1 VVLPYPLDSSWNRP
15 GQGDSQ
21 VWQKVEQEN
30 ISILMFVGLIHQ
42 ILHFNL
48 LPAALVASV
57 SHASGVLLTER
68 GWDVLFTATPD
79 CSDFV
84 SEARSQSEKCKDED
98 QETGQTDH
106 EK

>member
-1 VVLPYPLDSSWNRP
+1 
-15 GQGDSQ
+15 
-21 VWQKVEQEN
+21 
-30 ISILMFVGLIHQ
+30 MFVGLIHQ